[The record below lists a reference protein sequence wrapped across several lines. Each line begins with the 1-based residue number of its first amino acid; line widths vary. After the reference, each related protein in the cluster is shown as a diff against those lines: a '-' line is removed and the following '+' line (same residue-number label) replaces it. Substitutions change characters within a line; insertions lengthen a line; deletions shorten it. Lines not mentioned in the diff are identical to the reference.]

1 MKLFLYSSYLLSSEH
16 STALAKLVGKE
27 SSEISFAAITNA
39 ADVFADSQ
47 EWIDE
52 SIDSLKRLGAQVEV
66 VDLRNWR
73 DNRMGLR
80 EELTSKDAM
89 WLCGGHTY
97 YLRWILKE
105 TGADEMI
112 KELVQQG
119 KVYVGW
125 SAGAIMAGPTL
136 QHFEIF
142 DALQD
147 APEVIRDGLGL
158 TNVVVIPHTDLPE
171 FAEGMKSISQ
181 QFNQAGY
188 STVPLTEAQALIING
203 DEQKVI

>member
-16 STALAKLVGKE
+16 STALANLIGKE

-39 ADVFADSQ
+39 TDVFADSQ

-52 SIDSLKRLGAQVEV
+52 SIDSLRCLGSQVEV

-80 EELTSKDAM
+80 EKLTSKDVI

-112 KELVQQG
+112 KEL
-119 KVYVGW
+119 
-125 SAGAIMAGPTL
+125 
-136 QHFEIF
+136 
-142 DALQD
+142 
-147 APEVIRDGLGL
+147 
-158 TNVVVIPHTDLPE
+158 
-171 FAEGMKSISQ
+171 
-181 QFNQAGY
+181 
-188 STVPLTEAQALIING
+188 
-203 DEQKVI
+203 